1 MIQSH
6 LLDSPKNF
14 HQFLAVVFSSTTP
27 GSSNEGATLMVRKG
41 IFVLSI
47 IALFLSFISWKS
59 IDEGMWLLNS
69 LPIQAMKAKGLQL
82 SAEEIFSST
91 SPSLKDAVVL
101 LGGGT
106 GSFVSA
112 EGLIMTN
119 HHVAYAAIQSLSS
132 VEHDYLKD
140 GFLAKT
146 RDEELPAERY
156 TASINKDIVDVTA
169 DVLGAVNDTMTVEER
184 AKAIEEKSRE
194 LESKWKEKTKLD
206 CRVTDM
212 FNGLKYFLFT
222 SERLLDVRLVYAPP
236 SSVGNYGGEVDNW
249 MWPRHTGDFSIF
261 RAYVGPDGKPAKYSK
276 QNVPYKPA
284 KYLPISQTGVQDGS
298 FVMVMGYPGR
308 TYRYR
313 DSYSIALAQEETYPL
328 MIDLF
333 KTRMD
338 ILMNAGKSDKA
349 VEIKVA
355 SKVRGLANTYK
366 NYEGMREGIRKY
378 KILEWKQGLEAD
390 FTKWLSTSPELE
402 KKYGDVLPNIG
413 KQYAELRTFN
423 KKQIVMQNI
432 TFGGDL
438 LRIATRFASLAQSK
452 AKQEPTEGEISN
464 LKTFVHNVLKDV
476 DVQADKD
483 VMIALFL
490 KAADLPADQK
500 IAAVEEIV
508 NGKTGTKREEA
519 VRDYFNDLYSD
530 SHLTSVDG
538 CDELMKKDAGDI
550 EDDPFVRLARDLD
563 KDNKQIAEK
572 VAKFNTNV
580 SALRGQLMEAW
591 AKWKGELTYPDA
603 NRTLRLTYGTV
614 QGFSPRD
621 AVSYY
626 WETKLGGVIEK
637 ETGEDPFIVPPK
649 LKQLYE
655 TKDFGDYADP
665 KLGDVPVC
673 FLADC
678 DITGGNSG
686 SPVINGRGEF
696 VGAAFDGNWEAITG
710 DYRFDPP
717 LNRMIAVESTYILF
731 ILDKFAGAE
740 NILKELDIREKT
752 WGAPSQ

>member
-1 MIQSH
+1 M
-6 LLDSPKNF
+6 L
-14 HQFLAVVFSSTTP
+14 
-27 GSSNEGATLMVRKG
+27 RKG
-41 IFVLSI
+41 ILILSI
-47 IALFLSFISWKS
+47 IALSLSFISWKS

-119 HHVAYAAIQSLSS
+119 HHVAYGAVQSLSS
-132 VEHDYLKD
+132 VDHDYLKD

-146 RDEELPAERY
+146 HDEELPAENY
-156 TASINKDIVDVTA
+156 TASINKDIADVTA
-169 DVLGAVNDTMTVEER
+169 EVLSAVNDTMTIDQR

-194 LESKWKEKTKLD
+194 VENKWKEKTKLD

-212 FNGLKYFLFT
+212 FNGLKYYLFT
-222 SERLLDVRLVYAPP
+222 SERLLDIRLVYAPP
-236 SSVGNYGGEVDNW
+236 SSIGNYGGEVDNW
-249 MWPRHTGDFSIF
+249 IWPRHTGDFSIF
-261 RAYVGPDGKPAKYSK
+261 RAYIGPDGKPAKYSK

-284 KYLPISQTGVQDGS
+284 KYLPISGQGVQDSS

-308 TYRYR
+308 TFRYR
-313 DSYSIALAQEETYPL
+313 DSYSIALAQQETYPL
-328 MIDLF
+328 TIDLY

-338 ILMNAGKSDKA
+338 ILDKAGKRDKA

-355 SKVRGLANTYK
+355 NKIRGIANTYK
-366 NYEGMREGIRKY
+366 NYEGMHEGIQKY
-378 KILEWKQGLEAD
+378 KILEWKQGIEAD
-390 FTKWLSTSPELE
+390 FTKWLGANPELQ
-402 KKYGDVLPNIG
+402 KKYGDVLPNIW
-413 KQYAELRTFN
+413 KQYAELQTFN

-438 LRIATRFASLAQSK
+438 LRISTRFASFAQSK
-452 AKQEPTEGEISN
+452 AKQEPSEGEISN
-464 LKTFVHNVLKDV
+464 LKTFVRNVHKDV
-476 DVQADKD
+476 DIQTDKEI
-483 VMIALFL
+483 MTALFL
-490 KAADLPADQK
+490 KAADLPASQK

-508 NGKTGTKREEA
+508 DGKTGAKREETI
-519 VRDYFNDLYSD
+519 RDFFNDLYSD
-530 SHLTSVDG
+530 SRVTSVDR
-538 CDELMKKDAGDI
+538 CDELAKKDADKI

-563 KDNKQIAEK
+563 KENKQIAEK
-572 VAKFNTNV
+572 VAKFTTNV
-580 SALRGQLMEAW
+580 NALRGQLMEAW
-591 AKWKGELTYPDA
+591 GKWKGELTYPDA

-614 QGFSPRD
+614 KGFSPRD
-621 AVSYY
+621 AVSYL
-626 WETKLGGVIEK
+626 WVTRLGGVIEK

-655 TKDFGDYADP
+655 NKDFGNYADP

-673 FLADC
+673 FVADC

-717 LNRMIAVESTYILF
+717 RNRMITVESRYILF
-731 ILDKFAGAE
+731 ILDKFAGAT
-740 NILKELDIREKT
+740 NILRELDIR
-752 WGAPSQ
+752 GRRGGGSSQ

>member
-1 MIQSH
+1 
-6 LLDSPKNF
+6 
-14 HQFLAVVFSSTTP
+14 
-27 GSSNEGATLMVRKG
+27 MVRKG
-41 IFVLSI
+41 ILALTIVALS
-47 IALFLSFISWKS
+47 LSFISWKS

-69 LPIQAMKAKGLQL
+69 LPIEAMKAKGLQL

-119 HHVAYAAIQSLSS
+119 HHVAYSAIQSLST

-146 RDEELPAERY
+146 RDEELPAENY
-156 TASINKDIVDVTA
+156 TASINKDMVDVTA
-169 DVLGAVNDTMTVEER
+169 DVLSAVNDTMTTEQR

-194 LESKWKEKTKLD
+194 LESKWKEKTMLD
-206 CRVTDM
+206 CRVADM
-212 FNGLKYFLFT
+212 FSGLKYYLFT

-236 SSVGNYGGEVDNW
+236 SSIGNYGGEVDNW

-276 QNVPYKPA
+276 QNIPYKPA
-284 KYLPISQTGVQDGS
+284 KYLPISERGVQDGS

-308 TYRYR
+308 TFRYR
-313 DSYSIALAQEETYPL
+313 DSYSIALAQQETYPL
-328 MIDLF
+328 MIDLY

-338 ILMNAGKSDKA
+338 ILEKAGKRDKA

-355 SKVRGLANTYK
+355 NKMRGIANTYK
-366 NYEGMREGIRKY
+366 NFLGMREGIQKY

-390 FTKWLSTSPELE
+390 FAKWLETNPELQ
-402 KKYGDVLPNIG
+402 KKYGDVLPDIG
-413 KQYAELRTFN
+413 NQYAFLRTFN

-432 TFGGDL
+432 TLGSDL
-438 LRIATRFASLAQSK
+438 LRIATRFASFARSK
-452 AKQEPTEGEISN
+452 AEQEPTEGEISN
-464 LKTFVHNVLKDV
+464 LKTFVRNVHKDL
-476 DVQADKD
+476 DIQTDKEI
-483 VMIALFL
+483 MIALFM
-490 KAADLPADQK
+490 KAADLPAGQK

-508 NGKTGTKREEA
+508 DGKTGAKREETI
-519 VRDYFNDLYSD
+519 RDYFDDLYSD
-530 SHLTSVDG
+530 SRLTSVDG
-538 CDELMKKDAGDI
+538 CDELMKKDAEKI

-563 KDNKQIAEK
+563 KDNKQIADE
-572 VAKFNTNV
+572 VAKFTTSVN
-580 SALRGQLMEAW
+580 ALRSQFMEAW
-591 AKWKGELTYPDA
+591 AKWKGGLTYPDA

-621 AVSYY
+621 AVSYN

-655 TKDFGDYADP
+655 TKDFGNYADP

-673 FLADC
+673 FIADC

-717 LNRMIAVESTYILF
+717 RNRMIAVESTYILF

-740 NILKELDIREKT
+740 NILRELDVKGKT
-752 WGAPSQ
+752 WGTSSQ